1 MTSPPARRLFPIVA
15 LETSTFASGVGNG
28 VVAVAFPWLVLE
40 RTGSATSAALVATA
54 AALPLVVSFLLSG
67 TVVDLVGRRRTAV
80 GADVLS
86 ALSAAAVPVTDALLG
101 LDLPTIAVLAAVG
114 AVFDPAG
121 FSAREAMLPECTRVA
136 RLRLDRM
143 NSVHTALFSVSFL
156 VAPGL
161 GGLLIALVGAPA
173 TLYAATVAFV
183 LAALVVSLVRV
194 PAAGRPDH
202 HEAPSTFWAATREG
216 LSFVFR
222 TPLVRALAVVPA
234 VAIMAWYPVE
244 AVVLPAYFV
253 EQDAPARL
261 GALLAAL
268 SGGVVLG
275 SLGYGAVAPYVSR
288 HRVFLASLVLMAVSV
303 LGLAL
308 LPAYGLMVV
317 LGFAAGLFYGP
328 IEPVSNVTVQ
338 ERTPERLRGRVVG
351 VMTSAAYA
359 MGPVG
364 FLLAGPVVDRW
375 GVQAAFLGTAGV
387 LVLLA
392 VGSSLSPSLRQL
404 DERGGPVPDP
414 GGPEAGPREA
424 QSA

>member
-1 MTSPPARRLFPIVA
+1 MTRPPTRRLFPIVA
-15 LETSTFASGVGNG
+15 LETSTFASGIGNG

-40 RTGSATSAALVATA
+40 RTGSATAAALVATA

-86 ALSAAAVPVTDALLG
+86 ALSAAAVPITDALLG
-101 LDLPTIAVLAAVG
+101 LDLPMIAVLAAVG

-121 FSAREAMLPECTRVA
+121 FSAREAMLPECARVA

-173 TLYAATVAFV
+173 TLYAATVSFA

-202 HEAPSTFWAATREG
+202 HEAPSSFWAATREG

-288 HRVFLASLVLMAVSV
+288 HRVFLASLALMALSV

-351 VMTSAAYA
+351 VMTSTAYA

-375 GVQAAFLGTAGV
+375 GVQAAFLGTAGL

-392 VGSSLSPSLRQL
+392 LGTSLSSSLRQL
-404 DERGGPVPDP
+404 DQRGEPVPDP
-414 GGPEAGPREA
+414 GGPEAGSREA
-424 QSA
+424 EAA